1 MKKIIA
7 LLVTLN
13 FESQYLKNNTE
24 ISVILP
30 DRPRNVDA
38 KNFYSPQ
45 RKYPVLWLLHGTFG
59 DHTDWLRH
67 TNIELYACEN
77 NLIVVMPSA
86 LNSDYV
92 NWNGFATGFRMWDF
106 FTEEL
111 MPLVYAWFPASDK
124 REDNFIS
131 GLSMGGYGAV
141 MLAVNHPDKFAA
153 VASLSAAPNDPERIG
168 MPVSGNFEGSDLGL
182 RQKNA
187 IANAGGLEAYRNS
200 NQNTW
205 RIISREYSSGALP
218 KMYFAIGREDFLYPS
233 FERFRNHCRENG
245 MTDIVFDEYGGY
257 THEWRFWDM
266 TIQKAIRFF
275 GFGEQPDDRVS

>member
-1 MKKIIA
+1 MA
-7 LLVTLN
+7 LVKLN

-30 DRPRNVDA
+30 DRPRSIDA
-38 KNFYSPQ
+38 KKFYD
-45 RKYPVLWLLHGTFG
+45 REKKYPVLWLLHGTFG

-77 NLIVVMPSA
+77 DLIVVMPSA

-92 NWNGFATGFRMWDF
+92 NWDGFATGYRMWDF

-111 MPLVYAWFPASDK
+111 MPLIYAWFPASDK

-141 MLAVNHPDKFAA
+141 MLAVNHPDKFSA
-153 VASLSAAPNDPERIG
+153 VASLSAAPTDPAEFDK
-168 MPVSGNFEGSDLGL
+168 PVSGFFEGSDMGL
-182 RQKNA
+182 RRRNS

-205 RIISREYSSGALP
+205 RIITEEYPSGKLP
-218 KMYFAIGREDFLYPS
+218 RMYFAIGREDFLYPS
-233 FERFRNHCRENG
+233 YERFRDHCRERG
-245 MTDIVFDEYGGY
+245 MTDIVFDEYDGY
-257 THEWRFWDM
+257 THEWRFWDL

-275 GFGEQPDDRVS
+275 GLGRQLGNRF